1 MTQPQLFCKAFVLG
15 EMGCGCF
22 ESQRIYKHSTLYDHN
37 RLHVA
42 TRLESLL
49 ASELNREEVGPVAD
63 FGSSFPKLVF
73 RARGRCVIAQVCPHV
88 SGHAFSICPS
98 FKFARKKTLILF
110 VLFLFES
117 SIKCGFFF
125 YPVATSQKYKP
136 HAPTKIAARKQWL
149 KKKLSESVLPWAT
162 APLSRN

>member
-1 MTQPQLFCKAFVLG
+1 
-15 EMGCGCF
+15 
-22 ESQRIYKHSTLYDHN
+22 
-37 RLHVA
+37 
-42 TRLESLL
+42 
-49 ASELNREEVGPVAD
+49 VGPVAD

-98 FKFARKKTLILF
+98 FSLQEKKKLNFICFYFYLNQM
-110 VLFLFES
+110 
-117 SIKCGFFF
+117 KCGFFF

>member
-1 MTQPQLFCKAFVLG
+1 
-15 EMGCGCF
+15 
-22 ESQRIYKHSTLYDHN
+22 
-37 RLHVA
+37 
-42 TRLESLL
+42 
-49 ASELNREEVGPVAD
+49 VGPVAD

-98 FKFARKKTLILF
+98 FKFARKKKIKFYLF
-110 VLFLFES
+110 LFLFES
-117 SIKCGFFF
+117 NEVRVFF